1 MYMFFFIIFHI
12 VCARELCRVATRV
25 PHICVIEC
33 VFVCHTESSEISA
46 HIRISSLLNIPF
58 RLVKMSKHELM
69 CVSLT
74 EVCCSSSSVHWT
86 PSRCMSVREWDSC
99 MVSLR
104 KRFGGTETGIYDLQ
118 YDLCTRIR
126 MSAIDMHAIQNATN
140 DKVSSCLY
148 IHAFIW
154 MVVLVD
160 EQLSNFQHTGTHTM
174 CITRTPTGVYLCA
187 FKAHFRFHFNV
198 SKWTEIRLV
207 TVCLVGPHQLSE
219 KYHQK

>member
-148 IHAFIW
+148 MHSFGWWCWWMNNCQISNTQAHTQCASHVHPRACICAHSKRIFDFISMW
-154 MVVLVD
+154 ANGLK
-160 EQLSNFQHTGTHTM
+160 FG
-174 CITRTPTGVYLCA
+174 
-187 FKAHFRFHFNV
+187 
-198 SKWTEIRLV
+198 
-207 TVCLVGPHQLSE
+207 
-219 KYHQK
+219 